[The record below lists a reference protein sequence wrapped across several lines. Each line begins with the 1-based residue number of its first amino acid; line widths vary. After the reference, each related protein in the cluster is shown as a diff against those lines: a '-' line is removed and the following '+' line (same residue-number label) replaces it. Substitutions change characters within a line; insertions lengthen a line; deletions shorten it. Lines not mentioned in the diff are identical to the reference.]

1 MPHDVLIVTEAE
13 LRRAVPLD
21 LAAIDTV
28 ERAFAALNAG
38 GVVMPPVLSMAL
50 PAVNGEV
57 DVKTAFL
64 PGFAGFAIKVSPGF
78 FDNPKLGLPCSTA

>member
-21 LAAIDTV
+21 LAAVDTV
-28 ERAFAALNAG
+28 ERAFLALHEG

-50 PAVNGEV
+50 PAAARS
-57 DVKTAFL
+57 TSRP
-64 PGFAGFAIKVSPGF
+64 PGFPA
-78 FDNPKLGLPCSTA
+78 STASRSRSAPASSTTPSSASRASTA